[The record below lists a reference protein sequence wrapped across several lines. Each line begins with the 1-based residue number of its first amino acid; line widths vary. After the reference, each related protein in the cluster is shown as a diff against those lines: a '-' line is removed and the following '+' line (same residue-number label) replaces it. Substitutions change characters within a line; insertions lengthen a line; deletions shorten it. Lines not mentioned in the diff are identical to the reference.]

1 MTSASGL
8 LAEAEAPKTW
18 TIGEIVKWATDDFR
32 TRGIENPGL
41 DAQLIV
47 AFALNVTRTQIIV
60 DSQRPLTPDELAKLR
75 ALIKRRRSRE
85 PMAYLMGHREFYGR
99 SFKVDARVLIPR
111 PDTETLVEVALTR
124 TRAQSMY
131 ARVLD
136 LCTGSGCVATTLA
149 KERPTTRVTGIDK
162 SAGAVAVAR
171 DNAAR
176 LGVTNVW
183 FTESDL
189 FQNVRGPFEIITAN
203 PPYIATD
210 EIPTLQ
216 PEIDKFE
223 PKLALDGGKDGLDL
237 VRKIAAEAGAHLV
250 PGGVLAMEVGA
261 GQAPETA
268 DVLRANG
275 FTSIEIAKDYGRI
288 ERVVSGVLG
297 ERPGEQQSGAGR

>member
-1 MTSASGL
+1 MQ
-8 LAEAEAPKTW
+8 AEEAPKTW

-60 DSQRPLTPDELAKLR
+60 DAQRPLSPDELVKLR
-75 ALIKRRRSRE
+75 ELVKRRRSRE
-85 PMAYLMGHREFYGR
+85 PMAYLMGQREFYGR
-99 SFKVDARVLIPR
+99 MFKVDPRVLIPR
-111 PDTETLVEVALTR
+111 PDTETLVEVALGR
-124 TRAQSMY
+124 TRAASMY

-149 KERPTTRVTGIDK
+149 KERPTTQVTGTDK
-162 SAGAVAVAR
+162 SEGAVTVAR

-183 FTESDL
+183 FQVSDL
-189 FQNVRGPFEIITAN
+189 FARVRGPFELITAN

-237 VRKIAAEAGAHLV
+237 VRKIAAEASAYLV

-261 GQAPETA
+261 GQAPHTVEIF
-268 DVLRANG
+268 RANG
-275 FTSIEIAKDYGRI
+275 FREIEVARDYGRI
-288 ERVVSGVLG
+288 ERVVSGLS
-297 ERPGEQQSGAGR
+297 PEQPSGHGR